1 LRKAFSVLVL
11 LLLLVTA
18 GCESLP
24 EAQTNDLVILHTNNV
39 VGFIGPCPG

>member
-1 LRKAFSVLVL
+1 MRKGLSLLVL

-18 GCESLP
+18 GCESMP
-24 EAQTNDLVILHTNNV
+24 GAQTNDLTILHTNNV